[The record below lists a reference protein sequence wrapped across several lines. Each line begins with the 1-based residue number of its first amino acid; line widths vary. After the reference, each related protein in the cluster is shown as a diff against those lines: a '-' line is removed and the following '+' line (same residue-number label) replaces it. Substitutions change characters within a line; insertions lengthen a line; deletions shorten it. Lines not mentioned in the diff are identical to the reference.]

1 MTETKNIQLTD
12 DEITLLYWMAG
23 YSSLEI
29 PKVFEASY
37 NRFMKKL
44 GDLSIHRGG

>member
-1 MTETKNIQLTD
+1 MTETQNIQLTD

-23 YSSLEI
+23 YSSLEL

-44 GDLSIHRGG
+44 GETSIHRGG